1 MLSFL
6 LECLEFNKLVVL
18 DCLESVITGTT
29 EINYR

>member
-6 LECLEFNKLVVL
+6 LECLEFNQLVLV
-18 DCLESVITGTT
+18 DCLESVIIGTT